1 MAHSSYFYLGS
12 LERHSKNAEWKDQ
25 EHKGNQSIFKN
36 NNKKI
41 EVCIGSSKDLT
52 ISFISLKFCLFLT
65 NAALF
70 PGGPAMSCVTLV
82 IFTVLRVSTIPKLSP
97 CPLLLPSCQSLTPF
111 WHQLSASLPFLASI
125 FQPSN
130 LFGINFFFQP
140 LLSHPSS
147 HPDSIFTFFWPLVF
161 SQLLLSATKAKGQS
175 LVLFPSSAIH

>member
-25 EHKGNQSIFKN
+25 EHEGNQSIFKN

-111 WHQLSASLPFLASI
+111 WHQLSASLPFLAST

-130 LFGINFFFQP
+130 LFGINFFFLSLYFPIHP
-140 LLSHPSS
+140 LTLTLSLL
-147 HPDSIFTFFWPLVF
+147 FFDL
-161 SQLLLSATKAKGQS
+161 
-175 LVLFPSSAIH
+175 